1 VQAAMRVISKS
12 RLKQFWESPG
22 RRDAMGPLLA
32 WYQRVNN
39 RSTDWQHWGEV
50 KRDYASASAVGN
62 CIVFNIAGNK
72 YRLVTRVLYPSHKVF
87 VLRVMTH
94 AEYDNDSW
102 KTNCGC
108 LAPSPQTTKR
118 AGRKAR

>member
-1 VQAAMRVISKS
+1 
-12 RLKQFWESPG
+12 
-22 RRDAMGPLLA
+22 MGSLLA

-39 RSTDWQHWGEV
+39 RSTDWKHWGEV

-72 YRLVTRVLYPSHKVF
+72 YRLVARVLYPSHKVF

-94 AEYDNDSW
+94 AEYDDDSW
-102 KTNCGC
+102 KTDCGC
-108 LAPSPQTTKR
+108 LALPPPTRKR